1 MRRHTRGTYIR
12 QNKGG
17 KPWDRNRKAWF
28 EAMCVSVM
36 GIWGMVAVDLHPV
49 AEAYY
54 SLPDKIVIVRE
65 PTPEEIKE
73 GNTGGMVPA
82 VPLADSPT
90 DGGKVTPKSEPRPTP
105 SGESIEEKIRLAWIG
120 TGDEDRM
127 IKIIQCESRMNPDT
141 IGDLGIQFEHE
152 GKLWGRSVGLAQ
164 IRILPGRTDNP
175 EKYEQQLRNQDF
187 NIKEGRAIYDRQ
199 GLGAWFNCARRVG
212 AL

>member
-1 MRRHTRGTYIR
+1 MRRHTLRTYTGRYKKQRMWNRDR
-12 QNKGG
+12 QT
-17 KPWDRNRKAWF
+17 WF
-28 EAMCVSVM
+28 EAMCLAVLA
-36 GIWGMVAVDLHPV
+36 IWGGVAADLHPI

-54 SLPDKIVIVRE
+54 SLPDKIEIVRE
-65 PTPEEIKE
+65 SSGHNE
-73 GNTGGMVPA
+73 GNTGGMVQT

-120 TGDEDRM
+120 TGDEERM
-127 IKIIQCESRMNPDT
+127 VKIIQCESGMNPDT
-141 IGDLGIQFEHE
+141 IGDLGIQFEQG

-164 IRILPGRTDNP
+164 VRILPGRTDNP
-175 EKYEQQLRNQDF
+175 EKYEQQLRNPDF

-199 GLGAWFNCARRVG
+199 GLGAWFNCAKRVG